1 MKKAQ
6 TKFFYYS
13 IFILALFLLLFNF
26 ISYFISISTNLFM
39 IKVLFWAILSLIFA
53 TFITYGYA
61 LTSSTIADAMF
72 TLRRMHRAENLSN
85 PLLLRLANEAPG
97 TYHHSINVSNLAQH
111 AARAIKA
118 DSLLVRVASYYHD
131 IGKLNEPKLFVENQ
145 SQTDFL
151 EEEASALWIRSN
163 AKKIISHVASGNK
176 IATDSQLPE
185 DIIEIISE
193 HHGDSKALYFYAK
206 AKDRGL
212 KIKKSDFAYPGP
224 KPSSK
229 ESAIIM
235 LADCVEASAKA
246 KQPSDKKDIA
256 QIVDSIIEE
265 KVNEK
270 QLINCGLSSGDLKK
284 VSMALKESL
293 SSIYHKRVEYEH

>member
-1 MKKAQ
+1 MKKTQ

-13 IFILALFLLLFNF
+13 IFILTLFLLSLNL
-26 ISYFISISTNLFM
+26 ISYLISISNNLFTVK
-39 IKVLFWAILSLIFA
+39 ILLWLILSALFA

-85 PLLLRLANEAPG
+85 PLLLRLATEAPG

-145 SQTDFL
+145 AKTDFL

-163 AKKIISHVASGNK
+163 AKKIISHVVNGKK
-176 IATDSQLPE
+176 IATESQLPQ
-185 DIIEIISE
+185 DVIEIISE
-193 HHGDSKALYFYAK
+193 HHGNSKALYFYGK

-212 KIKKSDFAYPGP
+212 KIKKSDFAYPCP

-235 LADCVEASAKA
+235 LADCIEASAKA
-246 KQPSDKKDIA
+246 KRPSDEKDIS

-265 KVNEK
+265 KVVEK
-270 QLINCGLSSGDLKK
+270 QLVNSGLSSGDLKK
-284 VSMALKESL
+284 VSVAFKESL
-293 SSIYHKRVEYEH
+293 SSIYHKRVDYEQ